1 MLKVPACKVQGREV
15 KKMFSVFVGTNK
27 RNLSTSAVEAE
38 TNYIEGEVLEKI
50 RGSPR
55 KTPVFGMAYRD
66 RLPQKL
72 RFFFYNPHVE
82 VTARHRKKNG

>member
-1 MLKVPACKVQGREV
+1 
-15 KKMFSVFVGTNK
+15 MFSVFVGTNK

-55 KTPVFGMAYRD
+55 ITPVFGMAYRD

-72 RFFFYNPHVE
+72 RFFFLQPPRRGNSQAPE
-82 VTARHRKKNG
+82 KKRLNILSIRSC

>member
-38 TNYIEGEVLEKI
+38 TNYIEGEVLEKPPYSGWLI
-50 RGSPR
+50 ETGYP
-55 KTPVFGMAYRD
+55 KNYV
-66 RLPQKL
+66 
-72 RFFFYNPHVE
+72 FFFYNPHVE